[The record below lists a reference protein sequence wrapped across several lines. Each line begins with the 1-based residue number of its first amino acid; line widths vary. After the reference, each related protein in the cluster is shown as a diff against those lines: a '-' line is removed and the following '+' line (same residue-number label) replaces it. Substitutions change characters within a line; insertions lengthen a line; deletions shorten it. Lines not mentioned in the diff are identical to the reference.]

1 MASVSISAHLDLFGV
16 LCLLGAAQGLLL
28 ALALIV
34 SARGERFANRVLAA
48 LIVCVSVFVCGAVLR
63 TSAYIFAFP
72 HLAWVHDPFPF
83 ACGPLL
89 YLYLRAITS
98 GRRRLAR
105 RDWLHFV
112 PFALCALYLL
122 PSFFQSTDAKLS
134 ALALEYTRPT
144 LGGWYYVRSA
154 LVVTHF
160 LAYLVAVFLLLW
172 RYTRRVKAEG
182 VAAADRAALAQIRF
196 LVAACAC
203 IWVAA
208 VLRLA
213 LDHTSR
219 TNLLVPLLISGVVY
233 GLGYMNMTGRGPEAD
248 ESEAA
253 RAPAPPTQDEATPS
267 MVEATTPKYERSTL
281 TPERAERYLKRLLEV
296 MESERPYTD
305 GDLSLQKLAG
315 RLSIP
320 AQHLSQTLNGRL
332 NQSFSDFI
340 NSYRVEDA
348 KRRLTDPRLKHY
360 SVLAI
365 AEDVGFN
372 SKSSFN
378 AVFKKHTGMTPSEFR
393 TMNSE
398 R

>member
-1 MASVSISAHLDLFGV
+1 MNSVQISAHLDLFGV

-28 ALALIV
+28 ALALVV
-34 SARGERFANRVLAA
+34 SGRGNRFASRTLAA
-48 LIVCVSVFVCGAVLR
+48 LILCVSVFVCGAVLR
-63 TSAYIFAFP
+63 TSAYIFALP

-105 RDWLHFV
+105 RDLAHFV
-112 PFALCALYLL
+112 PFALCTLYLL

-134 ALALEYTRPT
+134 ALAVEYTRPT

-160 LAYLVAVFLLLW
+160 LAYLVVVIRMLW

-182 VAAADRAALAQIRF
+182 AAAADRAALAQIRF
-196 LVAACAC
+196 LVAACVC
-203 IWVAA
+203 IWLAA
-208 VLRLA
+208 VLRFA
-213 LDHTSR
+213 LDQTAR
-219 TNLLVPLLISGVVY
+219 TNLLVPLLVSGVVY
-233 GLGYMNMTGRGPEAD
+233 GLGYMNMSGRAAEAD
-248 ESEAA
+248 ESEAKGE
-253 RAPAPPTQDEATPS
+253 PAPT
-267 MVEATTPKYERSTL
+267 KYERSTL
-281 TPERAERYLKRLLEV
+281 TPERAERYLKRLLDV

-305 GDLSLQKLAG
+305 GDLTLQKLAE
-315 RLSIP
+315 RLAIP
-320 AQHLSQTLNGRL
+320 AQHLSQTVNGRL
-332 NQSFSDFI
+332 NQTFSDFV
-340 NSYRVEDA
+340 NSYRVEEA
-348 KRRLTDPRLKHY
+348 KRKLTDPRLKHY

-393 TMNSE
+393 NAKE
-398 R
+398 DE

>member
-1 MASVSISAHLDLFGV
+1 MTSVSISASLDLFGV

-28 ALALIV
+28 ALAL
-34 SARGERFANRVLAA
+34 ALTGRGNRFANRVLAA
-48 LIVCVSVFVCGAVLR
+48 LVICVSVFVVGAVLR
-63 TSAYIFAFP
+63 TSAYIFALP

-98 GRRRLAR
+98 GRRWLAR
-105 RDWLHFV
+105 RDLAHFV
-112 PFALCALYLL
+112 PFALCAVYLL
-122 PSFFQSTDAKLS
+122 PSFFQGAEAKLE

-144 LGGWYYVRSA
+144 LGGWYYVRSS
-154 LVVTHF
+154 LIVTHF
-160 LAYLVAVFLLLW
+160 LAYLFVVVAVLW
-172 RYTRRVKAEG
+172 RYTRRLKAEG
-182 VAAADRAALAQIRF
+182 VRSADRAALAQIRF
-196 LVAACAC
+196 LVAACVV

-208 VLRLA
+208 VLRFA
-213 LDHTSR
+213 LDQTAR
-219 TNLLVPLLISGVVY
+219 TNLLVPLLVSGVVY
-233 GLGYMNMTGRGPEAD
+233 GLGYMNMGGRASVED
-248 ESEAA
+248 ESVAAGAPEPPKAEAA
-253 RAPAPPTQDEATPS
+253 P
-267 MVEATTPKYERSTL
+267 PKYERSTL

-296 MESERPYTD
+296 MESERPYAD
-305 GDLSLQKLAG
+305 GDLTLQKLAE

-332 NQSFSDFI
+332 NQSFTDFV
-340 NSYRVEDA
+340 NSYRVAEA
-348 KRRLTDPRLKHY
+348 KRKLTDPRLKHY

-378 AVFKKHTGMTPSEFR
+378 AVFKKQTGMTPSEFR
-393 TMNSE
+393 NAAANGS